1 MPDKPAITVREATHA
16 DIPALVRLNSAM
28 AWETESKSLD
38 QDLLTNGTTAVF
50 DDAHR
55 GFYLVAQAA
64 GRVVA
69 SLLITYEW
77 SDWRNASFWW
87 VQSVY
92 VEPEWRRQGV
102 YTAMHHWVHDTA
114 RSQPEVC
121 GIRLYV
127 DRDNLAAQSTYAK
140 LGMASSRYDLFE
152 QDFIFPD

>member
-1 MPDKPAITVREATHA
+1 MRA

-28 AWETESKSLD
+28 ALETESKSLD
-38 QDLLTNGTTAVF
+38 QDLLTNGTSAVF
-50 DDAHR
+50 DDTHR
-55 GFYLVAQAA
+55 GFYLVAEAA

-77 SDWRNASFWW
+77 SDWRNATLWW

-102 YTAMHHWVHDTA
+102 YTAMHRWVHDNA
-114 RSQPEVC
+114 RSRPEVC

-127 DRDNLAAQSTYAK
+127 DRDNFVAQSTYAK
-140 LGMASSRYDLFE
+140 LGMARSRYDLFE
-152 QDFIFPD
+152 QDFIFPK